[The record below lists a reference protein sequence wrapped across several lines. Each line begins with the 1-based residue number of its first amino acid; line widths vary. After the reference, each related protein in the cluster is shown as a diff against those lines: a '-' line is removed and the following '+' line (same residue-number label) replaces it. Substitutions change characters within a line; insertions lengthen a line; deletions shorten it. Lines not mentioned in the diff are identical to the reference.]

1 MVTQARKIK
10 EVCDSEPDCPYIEF
24 EVKSVTVSSELS
36 PKTEVQ
42 RTKEFIELTN
52 TISSGIVFKLL
63 FFCSILGI
71 ILVFRRISNTLSTQK
86 RVYNQEILD
95 KNMGDSDDSAER
107 EFSYNEARLEKVLSK
122 YKIINREKFLQFS
135 FDFDI
140 NNDGY
145 ISEEEFIQAALEYN
159 KRGLNSKSITNQEN

>member
-1 MVTQARKIK
+1 
-10 EVCDSEPDCPYIEF
+10 
-24 EVKSVTVSSELS
+24 
-36 PKTEVQ
+36 
-42 RTKEFIELTN
+42 
-52 TISSGIVFKLL
+52 
-63 FFCSILGI
+63 
-71 ILVFRRISNTLSTQK
+71 
-86 RVYNQEILD
+86 
-95 KNMGDSDDSAER
+95 MGDSDDTAKR

-135 FDFDI
+135 FDFDV